1 MKNTDITLQN
11 EQGETITINNQTLMG
26 MITKQMLH
34 HKRMIEKQHNN
45 PHLTKEE
52 LKEGVMFD
60 TEQIDFMNTLLGFCN
75 R

>member
-11 EQGETITINNQTLMG
+11 EQGETIIINNHTLIG
-26 MITKQMLH
+26 MITKEMLF

-52 LKEGVMFD
+52 LREGVMFD
-60 TEQIDFMNTLLGFCN
+60 NNQIEFMNTLLGFCN